1 MERTILSQKMLRQ
14 DRQDI
19 FYCTVVTK
27 EKTCILLSRRQSFIP
42 VEGRT
47 STVDS
52 AARYFIILYCL
63 SDFKASPFLATQS
76 VRRQSVIAYTASNL
90 PLQIL
95 IHYEPFYASKAAIR
109 LQLWDSSD
117 DTECLKICLTS
128 NRRDYC
134 DAYYFSSRE
143 QTCLTMR
150 LKKQYALPKQHG
162 HQIITKFYDD
172 ETLNITLKDANEPY
186 LKHPEYAIE
195 LEVSLHEFKEI
206 CIAQHWIATSM
217 PNIRFNR
224 ETERTNNGQPEFCF
238 LPQLNEMCL
247 LEFYQPLCLSAE
259 IVHNPI
265 LVELSKSESSSPDD
279 FDDAA
284 SDYLQLN
291 QTDLIVSAT
300 PISNISSE
308 DESLERKRWQSVEM
322 LNQAA
327 VVVKYLHLRLE
338 LFGQSQYHPHHK
350 HCHTMWFMKV
360 HHDDA
365 RKEEE
370 EGKRD
375 IVVCYNEAKSGVDSF
390 DNLVTLHIC
399 AGDGNIGGRW
409 FCGSTFWIAKG

>member
-1 MERTILSQKMLRQ
+1 M
-14 DRQDI
+14 
-19 FYCTVVTK
+19 
-27 EKTCILLSRRQSFIP
+27 
-42 VEGRT
+42 
-47 STVDS
+47 
-52 AARYFIILYCL
+52 
-63 SDFKASPFLATQS
+63 
-76 VRRQSVIAYTASNL
+76 IA
-90 PLQIL
+90 
-95 IHYEPFYASKAAIR
+95 K
-109 LQLWDSSD
+109 
-117 DTECLKICLTS
+117 
-128 NRRDYC
+128 
-134 DAYYFSSRE
+134 
-143 QTCLTMR
+143 
-150 LKKQYALPKQHG
+150 
-162 HQIITKFYDD
+162 
-172 ETLNITLKDANEPY
+172 
-186 LKHPEYAIE
+186 
-195 LEVSLHEFKEI
+195 
-206 CIAQHWIATSM
+206 
-217 PNIRFNR
+217 
-224 ETERTNNGQPEFCF
+224 
-238 LPQLNEMCL
+238 
-247 LEFYQPLCLSAE
+247 

-265 LVELSKSESSSPDD
+265 LVELSKSESSSLDD

-327 VVVKYLHLRLE
+327 VVVKYLHLRLK
-338 LFGQSQYHPHHK
+338 LFGHSQYHPHHK